1 MNEYRSEN
9 LGLMGDIH
17 YEIDKA
23 IDSEIGTKS
32 PYDLDF
38 YMDIVPSL
46 VVDEPKTDSDKEGD
60 TKPVVYLN
68 IFCLM
73 SVIHTCKHTN

>member
-23 IDSEIGTKS
+23 IDSKIGTKA
-32 PYDLDF
+32 PYD
-38 YMDIVPSL
+38 
-46 VVDEPKTDSDKEGD
+46 
-60 TKPVVYLN
+60 
-68 IFCLM
+68 
-73 SVIHTCKHTN
+73 